1 MFFQTCVTY
10 FLLWNTKED
19 ILKKKKKKK
28 KIVYKMKVSGVQNK
42 QY

>member
-1 MFFQTCVTY
+1 MKHKRRY
-10 FLLWNTKED
+10 FEEEEE
-19 ILKKKKKKK
+19 K